1 VATALDTHSALV
13 AALTANTAVAAFI
26 AADGLYF
33 ATAPAGAPFP
43 YIVYQQIASSP
54 DQCHIGPSAVTE
66 RTYQFACFAA
76 TAFDA
81 IALRDA
87 VIGALDGVAL
97 ATGEVPTLQ
106 DERDGNF
113 DENVEVFRA
122 DCDLIV

>member
-1 VATALDTHSALV
+1 MATALDTHSAIV
-13 AALTANTAVAAFI
+13 AAIAASTAVTSFI
-26 AADGLYF
+26 GPDGLYF
-33 ATAPAGAPFP
+33 GTVPGGTAFP
-43 YIVYQQIASSP
+43 YVVYQQIASSP
-54 DQCHIGPSAVTE
+54 DQSHSGPSGATE

-87 VIGALDGVAL
+87 VIAALDGVAL

-113 DENVEVFRA
+113 DESVETFRA
-122 DCDLIV
+122 DCDLII

>member
-26 AADGLYF
+26 GADGLYF
-33 ATAPAGAPFP
+33 VTVPAGAGFP
-43 YIVYQQIASSP
+43 YVVYQQIASSP
-54 DQCHIGPSAVTE
+54 DQCHVGASAVTE
-66 RTYQFACFAA
+66 RTYQFACFAG
-76 TAFDA
+76 TAAQA
-81 IALRDA
+81 IELRDA
-87 VIGALDGVAL
+87 VIAALDGVAL
-97 ATGEVPTLQ
+97 STGEVPTLQ

>member
-1 VATALDTHSALV
+1 MATALDTHSAIV
-13 AALTANTAVAAFI
+13 AAIAASTAVTSFI
-26 AADGLYF
+26 GPDGLYF
-33 ATAPAGAPFP
+33 LTVPAGAAFP
-43 YIVYQQIASSP
+43 YVVYQQIASSP
-54 DQCHIGPSAVTE
+54 DQCHVGPSAVTE

-76 TAFDA
+76 TAFAA

-113 DENVEVFRA
+113 DENVETFRA
-122 DCDLIV
+122 DCDLSI

>member
-26 AADGLYF
+26 GADGLYF
-33 ATAPAGAPFP
+33 VTVPAGAGFP
-43 YIVYQQIASSP
+43 YVVYQQIASSP
-54 DQCHIGPSAVTE
+54 DQCHAGASAVTE
-66 RTYQFACFAA
+66 RTYQFACFAG
-76 TAFDA
+76 TAAQA
-81 IALRDA
+81 IELRDA
-87 VIGALDGVAL
+87 VIAALDGVAL